1 MDIDNYNIMM
11 HGGNYLN
18 NEIYPQNNDMYLNM
32 SANDIMFVGMLAIV
46 ILIILFSTKPIV
58 ADAVDNVQHDMQ
70 NNRVADYVMSNLSN
84 IYVLNK
90 QDTELKSALQ
100 TIKTPLQSSSTISS
114 IKKSIDKDMNDVI
127 TRNTIND
134 VLKLTT
140 LESVENGDRIGTII
154 AYSIVNR
161 LRKLTQAN
169 KEKDKIKQNYD
180 NRNLIAIDLMDSAC
194 TMVSDLENTNN
205 TDIADNN
212 LLIMTANNLILIS
225 AKMIASV
232 NEQVQQYALEQL
244 VQDRVE
250 SEKKNSD
257 RDFEDEPI
265 PNEYMSY
272 DLVMSVLHDKSD
284 LLNGKADSYVVDIN
298 INNDSDSDSNNHNHN
313 HNPIKSTIENIKN
326 KKASIYSIIF
336 EMAWIMGGGPIRQ
349 DCIYHVKSIGNDFGI
364 ISQLHEDFS
373 NYYSDQV
380 NKSSINYVLEVGT
393 DEAYNEFFN
402 RISSFVE
409 KLEYYNI
416 MTNCIKH
423 VINHLSDSV
432 TLAYKMISDDAKSND
447 TDTDTDTDDNI
458 NNSDDINDVE
468 DDTNNTD
475 DVEDDE
481 EFLTEDEE

>member
-32 SANDIMFVGMLAIV
+32 STNDMMFVGMLAIV

-58 ADAVDNVQHDMQ
+58 ADAVDNVQYDMQ

-127 TRNTIND
+127 TRNTVND

-140 LESVENGDRIGTII
+140 LEAVEHSDRIGTII

-194 TMVSDLENTNN
+194 TIVSDLENTNN
-205 TDIADNN
+205 TDIVDNN

-232 NEQVQQYALEQL
+232 NEQVQQYALEKL

-284 LLNGKADSYVVDIN
+284 LIEGCADSYLLN
-298 INNDSDSDSNNHNHN
+298 IDSDNHSDKTVKTSL
-313 HNPIKSTIENIKN
+313 ENIFN

-336 EMAWIMGGGPIRQ
+336 EMAWVIGNGPIRQ
-349 DCIYHVKSIGNDFGI
+349 DCIYHIKSIGNDFGI
-364 ISQLHEDFS
+364 ICQLYEDFT
-373 NYYSDQV
+373 NYYSDQIQV
-380 NKSSINYVLEVGT
+380 NKNETNYLLEVGI
-393 DEAYNEFFN
+393 DEAYNDFFN
-402 RISSFVE
+402 RVSSLVG
-409 KLEYYNI
+409 KLEYYDI

-423 VINHLSDSV
+423 VLNNLSDSV
-432 TLAYKMISDDAKSND
+432 TLAYKMITDDIDDKSND
-447 TDTDTDTDDNI
+447 TDITDTE
-458 NNSDDINDVE
+458 E
-468 DDTNNTD
+468 DEI
-475 DVEDDE
+475 EDDE
-481 EFLTEDEE
+481 EFLTDDEE